1 MNSFDQSGHMLGWR
15 ELMDTVSQIENVCR
29 PRAHRVRMRLAKT
42 VQNAP
47 DFLLNLGWRRKQNM
61 RVYIVLQSLARSAHF
76 ATHRYSGK

>member
-1 MNSFDQSGHMLGWR
+1 
-15 ELMDTVSQIENVCR
+15 MDTVPQVKNMSR
-29 PRAHRVRMRLAKT
+29 PRAHRVGVRLAKT